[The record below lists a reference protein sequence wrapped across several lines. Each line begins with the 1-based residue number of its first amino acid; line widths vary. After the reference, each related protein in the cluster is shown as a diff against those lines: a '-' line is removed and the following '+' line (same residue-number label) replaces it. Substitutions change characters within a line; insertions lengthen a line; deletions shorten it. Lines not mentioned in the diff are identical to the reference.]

1 MSHIG
6 VVDDH
11 VLVRDALSRTM
22 QDAGHTVTAADNLA
36 ELTAGGALFDLVL
49 LDLDLG
55 PAGLVEEHDVAR
67 LSELGTAVLIVSAAG
82 SPRHVQRMLRAGAL
96 GVVAKNDSMD
106 DLSAAVAAALRGE
119 PWMTPM
125 LAQAI
130 ALDHVDRPTLSD
142 QELLALQLYACGLK
156 LDSVARRMGVA
167 SSTAK
172 QYIDRVREKYARAGL
187 KVRTKTELYTIAVE
201 DGFISPEDAPQ
212 NVV

>member
-11 VLVRDALSRTM
+11 VLVRDALARTM
-22 QDAGHTVTAADNLA
+22 RDAGHTVTAADNLT
-36 ELTAGGALFDLVL
+36 ELTAEREPFDLVL

-55 PAGLVEEHDVAR
+55 SAGLVEERDIIR
-67 LSELGTAVLIVSAAG
+67 LRESGAAVLIVSAAG

-96 GVVAKNDSMD
+96 GVVAKSDSMD
-106 DLSAAVAAALRGE
+106 DLSAAVDAALSGR
-119 PWMTPM
+119 PSMSPM

-130 ALDHVDRPTLSD
+130 ALDHVDRPILSD

-187 KVRTKTELYTIAVE
+187 TVRTKTELYTIAVE
-201 DGFISPEDAPQ
+201 DGFISRDDAPQ
-212 NVV
+212 PAV